1 VGASPFRATRWRKL
15 SCTRRGGFEVRH
27 PSLGPQTGVR
37 DLAQLW
43 IQDREDLVQGPSLTP
58 VGAVQQVCQ
67 GGVGWVHDRLGEEFY
82 LRGGGSVPDATPG
95 ENPGMAAFP
104 G

>member
-1 VGASPFRATRWRKL
+1 
-15 SCTRRGGFEVRH
+15 VRH